1 MKKNLIKLLLL
12 GIAFS
17 LFSCENADDEYY
29 TFDKALM
36 LNGYWRNSFYITV
49 VDKNGNDLLDINNPN
64 RLRAAL
70 LKVSVDTTV
79 KVCDRLRAL
88 GFDTHIPFLHSW
100 ITFDYYQDGNTGSYL
115 LDSIY
120 NKDNRYPVASYLKDC
135 SATQAYDFES
145 IVRSFKDLPER
156 HNIPSQW
163 LQRNVWDLFQSEY
176 FDENNELISALTIE
190 KQDGTLSVDTFRTV
204 WEEIPFGDEGHT
216 WRRIKKLYL
225 NNELKWDFEKDGV
238 AMDYDYHFYEV
249 GSTGSSIT
257 WGQVLQEIPYITL
270 VK

>member
-29 TFDKALM
+29 TLDKALM

-79 KVCDRLRAL
+79 KVCNKLRML
-88 GFDTHIPFLHSW
+88 GFNTHIPFLLSW
-100 ITFDYYQDGNTGSYL
+100 STFDYYQDGNSGSYL
-115 LDSIY
+115 LDSIFH
-120 NKDNRYPVASYLKDC
+120 KDKIWWQGVKPY
-135 SATQAYDFES
+135 SATQVYCFENV
-145 IVRSFKDLPER
+145 VRSFKDLPKR

-257 WGQVLQEIPYITL
+257 WGQVLQEIPYISL

>member
-1 MKKNLIKLLLL
+1 MKKDLIKLLLL

-17 LFSCENADDEYY
+17 LFSCEKTDNE
-29 TFDKALM
+29 FDYPIC
-36 LNGYWRNSFYITV
+36 LNESYVDQLYISV
-49 VDKNGNDLLDINNPN
+49 IDKNGNDLLDINNPN

-135 SATQAYDFES
+135 SATQVYCFENV
-145 IVRSFKDLPER
+145 VRSFKDLPKR

-238 AMDYDYHFYEV
+238 AIHNKIHDDFHNNRSEL
-249 GSTGSSIT
+249 IWN
-257 WGQVLQEIPYITL
+257 WGVILQEIPYITL

>member
-1 MKKNLIKLLLL
+1 MKKDLIKLLLL

-17 LFSCENADDEYY
+17 LFSCEKTDNE
-29 TFDKALM
+29 FDYPIC
-36 LNGYWRNSFYITV
+36 LNESYVNHLYISV
-49 VDKNGNDLLDINNPN
+49 VDKNGNDLLDINNPD

-70 LKVSVDTTV
+70 LDVSVDKSL
-79 KVCDRLRAL
+79 KVNETL
-88 GFDTHIPFLHSW
+88 GNLNIDTHIPFLHAW
-100 ITFDYYQDGNTGSYL
+100 KTFDYYRDGNTGSYL

-135 SATQAYDFES
+135 SATQAYDFED
-145 IVRSFKDLPER
+145 IVQSFKDLPKR
-156 HNIPSQW
+156 HNIPPQW
-163 LQRNVWDLFQSEY
+163 LQRNIWALFQSEY

-204 WEEIPFGDEGHT
+204 WEDIPLGDGHT

-238 AMDYDYHFYEV
+238 AIHNKIHDDFHNNRSEL
-249 GSTGSSIT
+249 IWN
-257 WGQVLQEIPYITL
+257 WGVILQEIPYITL